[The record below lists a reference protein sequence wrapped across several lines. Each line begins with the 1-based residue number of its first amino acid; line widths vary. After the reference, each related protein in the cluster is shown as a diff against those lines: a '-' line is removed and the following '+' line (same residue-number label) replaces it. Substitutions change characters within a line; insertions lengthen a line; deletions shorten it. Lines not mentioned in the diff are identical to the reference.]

1 MKHNVPLAI
10 AGALFCGLTVLAHH
24 SIGATYDESKKVT
37 IEGTLVQFLW
47 RNPHSFVHVVVKDA
61 AGARSAKDES
71 QRWAAE
77 WGSGGQLGNQGVAR
91 DTLKVGDHLVVTGD
105 PSRTPGDY
113 RLRVRT
119 IYRPKD
125 EWRWGGE
132 FD

>member
-1 MKHNVPLAI
+1 MRAY
-10 AGALFCGLTVLAHH
+10 AHH
-24 SIGATYDESKKVT
+24 SFAATYDERLKVT
-37 IEGTLVQFLW
+37 VEGDLVQFLW
-47 RNPHSFVHVVVKDA
+47 RNPHSFVHVMGKDDK
-61 AGARSAKDES
+61 GQP

-91 DTLKVGDHLVVTGD
+91 DTLKVGDHLIVTGD

-119 IYRPKD
+119 IFRPKD
-125 EWRWGGE
+125 GWRWGGE